1 MRELGRRRH
10 VRFVPGRG
18 RGADIPVRQLRANRV
33 TLIVGPAPSGLP
45 RSTDILGVRQHV
57 SKVPTADLDEISTNP
72 EFTLIR
78 QLQRAA
84 GPYIRVKTRNTRCE
98 QMFTALP
105 PTTDILAGLLRGS
118 AI

>member
-57 SKVPTADLDEISTNP
+57 SKVPTADLDEISTN
-72 EFTLIR
+72 
-78 QLQRAA
+78 
-84 GPYIRVKTRNTRCE
+84 
-98 QMFTALP
+98 
-105 PTTDILAGLLRGS
+105 
-118 AI
+118 